1 MKKLICVLLAL
12 VMLLSLAACGEEK
25 TQKEEHGTEP
35 TPTTPVSDDGIF
47 YFGSE
52 TGKQK
57 LKAAP
62 NPLDPAQVYSRID
75 FHEKLLYGRFV
86 AEDQQAYTAEA
97 VYETL
102 TYSATHGFSTAE
114 ENLCTEP
121 MSTLPVSVEMGP
133 SACHYGRKLRGD
145 YEWATLGLLN
155 ERGYKVDVLCTY
167 TVSGN
172 TVSFTP
178 LAAYEEKMDENM
190 VLQQILY
197 TVGENSLEYTFE
209 VAGTS
214 LKLTRDG
221 QTMDMK
227 TWYFSE
233 DNSGSIS
240 FAGYLAEGSAAFA
253 NMDHFSCTWAEDFTS
268 IYLTTLQDELY
279 SASLHNA
286 CAALNENGQL
296 SFYWETEDE
305 AGNIQEHLEHLI
317 YYPGDGQ
324 SVALTDGETVYYY
337 TESYTSREAVAIGEG
352 MTQQE
357 REQLQTLSDNEI
369 QQIAQKKADLL
380 EDLAKAYEE
389 AGLNVSINTRT
400 GEIALDSTVLF
411 GVDESVISQEGQAF
425 LQKFTQIYTSVV
437 YSDKYADFV
446 SRILVEGHTDTSGD
460 YAHNQVLSQ
469 ERADSVKT
477 YCQSEECG
485 VDAAHRE
492 AFSQSLEAVGYA
504 CDKPVY
510 DENGEVDM
518 DASRRVSFRFIVRL
532 TAAD

>member
-25 TQKEEHGTEP
+25 TRKEEHSTKP
-35 TPTTPVSDDGIF
+35 TPTAPASADGIY

-52 TGKQK
+52 IGKEK
-57 LKAAP
+57 LKVNP
-62 NPLDPAQVYSRID
+62 NPLDPTDVYNSV
-75 FHEKLLYGRFV
+75 ENNEQMLYGRFV
-86 AEDQQAYTAEA
+86 AEAADSYAKEA
-97 VYETL
+97 VYEEL
-102 TYSATHGFSTAE
+102 TYSQTYSIYSAE
-114 ENLCTEP
+114 ENLDTQVL
-121 MSTLPVSVEMGP
+121 STLPVSMDLGV
-133 SACHYGRKLRGD
+133 SSCYYGRKLRGEHD
-145 YEWATLGLLN
+145 WATLRLLN
-155 ERGYKVDVLCTY
+155 ERGSKVEVLCTY

-178 LAAYEEKMDENM
+178 LSAFEEELDENF
-190 VLQQILY
+190 LSKRIRY
-197 TVGENSLEYTFE
+197 TLGEKSLDYTFE
-209 VAGTS
+209 VAGTR
-214 LKLTRDG
+214 LKLSRDG
-221 QTMDMK
+221 QTIAMK

-240 FAGYLAEGSAAFA
+240 FGGYLMEGSPVLA
-253 NMDHFSCTWAEDFTS
+253 NLDHFSFTWAKDFTS

-296 SFYWETEDE
+296 SIYWETEDE
-305 AGNIQEHLEHLI
+305 AGNITEHLEHLI
-317 YYPGDGQ
+317 YYPGDGY
-324 SVALTDGETVYYY
+324 SVALTDGEKVYYY
-337 TESYTSREAVAIGEG
+337 TESYSSREAVAIGEG